1 MSMYSGKIP
10 IVSFCKKVFEGPEN
24 SNKIWMSDVSCGS
37 SSSSSFNAQTE
48 RQARIVGGENAV
60 PREFP
65 WLVSITRKGG
75 HFCGGSIINSKFV
88 LTAAHCF
95 CSRNAMMPVKQL
107 RITLGEH
114 DLQAPEEPRS
124 LSSGVDRLIVHEDFE
139 CGKWSN
145 DIALLELSS
154 RILWSDSVKP
164 ACLPASDAPRSFEG
178 EPAVAAGWGW
188 LGEDMATAGKASI
201 LQKVDVN
208 VIEDRMCSQWYASQG
223 KSFRVKYGQMCAG
236 HEFGGRDACGADS
249 GGPLMYSSDNKI
261 IVIGIVSS
269 GIGCARK
276 RLPGIYTRVSE
287 FVPWIV
293 KNLRGG

>member
-1 MSMYSGKIP
+1 MSCQSNCSSVLS
-10 IVSFCKKVFEGPEN
+10 IVKSVQQYTARA
-24 SNKIWMSDVSCGS
+24 DVATQFDA
-37 SSSSSFNAQTE
+37 SFNAQTE

-95 CSRNAMMPVKQL
+95 CS
-107 RITLGEH
+107 
-114 DLQAPEEPRS
+114 
-124 LSSGVDRLIVHEDFE
+124 
-139 CGKWSN
+139 N

-188 LGEDMATAGKASI
+188 LGEDLTTAGKASI

-249 GGPLMYSSDNKI
+249 GGPLMYSTSDNKI

-293 KNLRGG
+293 KNLRGW